1 MIAEEVEKML
11 SERDMNLLVQC
22 AADRDEKSA
31 KNFGH
36 EGVKFYND
44 LVKQMEEDK
53 KNGVK
58 GTYSIPPSYD

>member
-31 KNFGH
+31 RNFGP

>member
-11 SERDMNLLVQC
+11 SEHDMNLLVQC

-31 KNFGH
+31 RNFGP

-58 GTYSIPPSYD
+58 STYSIPPSYD